1 MPEIKTR
8 EAVKDIKVLDK
19 ASAVGEK
26 MRSAYISTKGRAG
39 HLIDDKQTSPSEYAE
54 DQVQFAAEES
64 AKDLIQ
70 DLGSVSLKTYDKAKR
85 VIDSRSKEKIS
96 PEMPS
101 EGEFWGDEKG
111 YSNYPKV
118 GYQGEEG
125 KIAAFRRSPEGTSR
139 ADGSLKE
146 TDRRIKIKSSEKMK
160 SDSGRSIKTSGKTIK
175 SKIKVTENTAETS
188 QKAAKAAERAAKR
201 SAQRAKAISEAA
213 KKSSKAVIAATKAAV
228 KAMAS
233 LAEAIVAGGWISIVI
248 IVVICLIGLI
258 LSSSFGIFFS
268 SEESDGRPM
277 NIAIQEINEEYLERI
292 ESIKESNEYDVLE
305 LSGSKAVW
313 PEVLSVYAIKV
324 AMDEDDPQEVVTL
337 TAEKEEILREIFWEM
352 NSISYDSVTEEIKK
366 IIETDDGEGHIIEEE
381 VTELQTTLL
390 IQVDHRSAEEM
401 AAELDFTDE
410 QITQLNLLLDEK
422 NAELWLAVLYGVY
435 GKDEQIVAVALS
447 QVGNVGGQPYWSWY
461 GFSSRVEW
469 CACFVSWCANECGYI
484 ENGIIPK
491 FASCATG
498 INWFKSRGQWT
509 DGNITPVPGMLI
521 FFDWDEPNG
530 AAGPQDDVS
539 DHVGIVE
546 RVENGRVYTIEG
558 NSGDR
563 CVKTSYPIGW
573 YEIYGYGVPAY

>member
-19 ASAVGEK
+19 ASALGEK
-26 MRSAYISTKGRAG
+26 KRLAYIRTKGRAG
-39 HLIDDKQTSPSEYAE
+39 HLIDDRQTSPNEYAE
-54 DQVQFAAEES
+54 EQVQFAAEETTE
-64 AKDLIQ
+64 DVIQ
-70 DLGSVSLKTYDKAKR
+70 DIGSISLGTYDKAKR

-111 YSNYPKV
+111 HSDYPKT
-118 GYQGEEG
+118 GYRGEDD
-125 KIAAFRRSPEGTSR
+125 KIATFKRDHDRASKADTSHE
-139 ADGSLKE
+139 S
-146 TDRRIKIKSSEKMK
+146 DRRIKTKSSEKIK
-160 SDSGRSIKTSGKTIK
+160 SDSSRPIKASQKIVKT
-175 SKIKVTENTAETS
+175 KIKVTENTAETS
-188 QKAAKAAERAAKR
+188 HKAAKAAERAAKR

-233 LAEAIVAGGWISIVI
+233 LVEAIVAGGWIAVVI
-248 IVVICLIGLI
+248 IVFICLIGLI
-258 LSSSFGIFFS
+258 LSSSFGVFFS

-292 ESIKESNEYDVLE
+292 ESIKELNEYDVLE

-313 PEVLSVYAIKV
+313 PEVLSVYAVKI
-324 AMDEDDPQEVVTL
+324 AMDKDDPQEVVTL
-337 TAEKEEILREIFWEM
+337 TAEKEEMLREVFWEM
-352 NSISYDSVTEEIKK
+352 NSISFDSVTEEIKQ
-366 IIETDDGEGHIIEEE
+366 IVETDDGEGHIIEEE

-390 IQVDHRSAEEM
+390 IRVDHKSAEEM

-461 GFSSRVEW
+461 GFGSRVEW

-530 AAGPQDDVS
+530 AAGPQDGIA
-539 DHVGIVE
+539 DHVGIIE
-546 RVENGRVYTIEG
+546 RIENGQVYTVEG